1 MDKQKQVPLFEAK
14 SSWFHVFRSMLD
26 SGDISKMGPY
36 ATTVYLA
43 IKAHTN
49 WETGKAWPGIELIM
63 ELTGISRAQVMRSLG
78 TLADF
83 GYLTKE
89 KAGKQNV
96 YRLREK
102 VPVYETNDADKR
114 PIAQA
119 SWDYLPSK
127 VQEAV
132 AELKKFTV
140 TGTDNGLNIINIE
153 NFTLN
158 LQQNIECEN
167 VRQNIAGGVSTL
179 ENVQWDDIPD
189 DNPVKRAYL
198 AQKRATGE

>member
-1 MDKQKQVPLFEAK
+1 MTQKQLPLLEAK

-26 SGDISKMGPY
+26 SRDIAKMGPY

-49 WETGKAWPGIELIM
+49 WETGKSWPGIELIM
-63 ELTGISRAQVMRSLG
+63 ELTGISKVKVIQSLSV
-78 TLADF
+78 LVDF
-83 GYLTKE
+83 GYLSKE
-89 KAGKQNV
+89 KIGRQNV

-102 VPVYETNDADKR
+102 VPVYETNNADMR
-114 PIAQA
+114 PVAEA

-140 TGTDNGLNIINIE
+140 TGNKDGLNIINIE

-167 VRQNIAGGVSTL
+167 VRQNIAGGTGTL
-179 ENVQWDDIPD
+179 ESVAWDNIAD
-189 DNPVKRAYL
+189 DNPIKRAYL
-198 AQKRATGE
+198 AQKKAAGE